1 MGVPNRVASSAASHP
16 STKRRPPRT
25 DRHSSRATTPWPAWL
40 TSRLVDRQ
48 EQRVPLLLFLRVQD
62 PVAAQPL
69 VHLGG
74 GEDERVVR
82 HVRHP
87 LLTEEPLSVGNRG
100 DV

>member
-1 MGVPNRVASSAASHP
+1 MGVPNRIASAAVSHP
-16 STKRRPPRT
+16 STKRCPSRT

-48 EQRVPLLLFLRVQD
+48 EQLVPLFLFLRVQD
-62 PVAAQPL
+62 PVAVQPL

-82 HVRHP
+82 NVRHP
-87 LLTEEPLSVGNRG
+87 LLTEEFLSPGNR
-100 DV
+100 